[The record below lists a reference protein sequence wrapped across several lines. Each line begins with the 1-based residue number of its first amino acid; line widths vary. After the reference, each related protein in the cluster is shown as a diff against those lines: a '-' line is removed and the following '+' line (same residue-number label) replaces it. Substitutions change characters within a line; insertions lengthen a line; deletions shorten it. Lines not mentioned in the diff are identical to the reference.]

1 MEDGEKYRTYKIPEG
16 LAKVLEEALYIE
28 QRMLELDSNVP
39 RSVQAHRLDALE
51 SILGNYLCE
60 ARPQYWVRLADI
72 VGGAKAR
79 TERLLALER
88 DGFRCVIC
96 GHSNVNA
103 GAVESHHIIP
113 KSALGRDQADNLAS
127 LCSDHHRQI
136 TNPTDERWHW
146 RNVAPRLFELIG
158 VSESD
163 AQAAIKAS
171 GKPYSIPEPHNPPD
185 RAGGA

>member
-1 MEDGEKYRTYKIPEG
+1 M
-16 LAKVLEEALYIE
+16 LEEALYIE

-60 ARPQYWVRLADI
+60 ARPQYWFELHRI
-72 VGGAKAR
+72 THESESR
-79 TERLLALER
+79 RQRLLALER

-113 KSALGRDQADNLAS
+113 KSAFVRDQADNLAS

-146 RNVAPRLFELIG
+146 RNVAPKLFELIG
-158 VSESD
+158 VSEKD
-163 AQAAIKAS
+163 ARAAIKAS
-171 GKPYSIPEPHNPPD
+171 GKPYSIPEPHNPQD
-185 RAGGA
+185 RPQESSSEG